1 MAKRRPKTHAVAQ
14 SENTKL
20 RSGGQRKK
28 VTISDIARVLLAD
41 GTPTAKI
48 ALLTGLSENEIKRL
62 IELNKANIF

>member
-1 MAKRRPKTHAVAQ
+1 MVKGIEQGTVEVNK
-14 SENTKL
+14 
-20 RSGGQRKK
+20 GGEMGIEQRKK